1 MSDDEV
7 FTIDIA
13 RSPADV
19 FAYGTDPSTFGE
31 WQSDVVDA
39 RMISGTPSEVTSR
52 FSTTR
57 RIGPADRTMTQEV
70 IEADV
75 PRRWVVRGV
84 DGPIRP
90 NMTVTIDPLDGG
102 AGSHVTFA
110 LSFEGH
116 GIGVALLPMVRSVAR
131 KGAPVSYRTL
141 KDVLESSA

>member
-13 RSPADV
+13 RSPAEV
-19 FAYGTDPSTFGE
+19 FAYGTEPSTFSE
-31 WQSDVVDA
+31 WQADVIDA
-39 RMISGTPSEVTSR
+39 RMVSGTPSEVGSQ

-70 IEADV
+70 VEADV
-75 PRRWVVRGV
+75 PNRWVVRGI

-90 NMTVTIDPLDGG
+90 NMTVTFEPTDRG

-116 GIGVALLPMVRSVAR
+116 GVGIALLPMVRSAAR
-131 KGAPVSYRTL
+131 KGAPVSYRKL
-141 KDVLESSA
+141 KEILESGA